1 MLFHDSLNG
10 VARALRCRHF
20 YADGVTPSTPGSFT
34 AASQQANRTIYDRT
48 DGFDPPFEGDFYVI
62 TGRYQGAF
70 LEITGSTDAHTTATL
85 AIQRFGRFNNEDW
98 LAESPWRGG
107 LSRIACVHSFRAEQI
122 LYNLDDISDY
132 DQIAN
137 KLFKQK
143 RSARS
148 SVILCALREG
158 KVLRAPWVAAGVVGF
173 GHPQDSSVQFAID
186 ASHPF
191 LGQRVLGGTS
201 VFTSGSK
208 PLSSLLTLDH
218 YPDQEHAVL
227 VFPSGGAV
235 KLAVV
240 YGVPQEKFFSIVT
253 AGLEQVFASNSTVF
267 SPSPNWNRGERSID
281 VRFFV
286 FATLAAEIT
295 SELAARNDAGGTRR
309 VNKFNLLLGGVD
321 NVTPSAMVAAV
332 TPFDFGETC
341 VRSFYSTSIQRL
353 LSGDASF
360 QHPNYA
366 FLNCEGVLGLGA
378 ASARLGLQ
386 ERVTNTEERAYIAPN
401 EALVDDRLSYVE
413 LKSSR
418 HWQPQQP
425 FDDED
430 VTFPIVTTQG
440 QDTFRFR
447 GKNITGTGLE
457 FVPWSSNTFSS
468 PIRSYAPDSELG
480 SLPADFSG
488 TRQMSVTAASG
499 FTPPPDES
507 GTWFSQG
514 DGGFVTFPYT
524 GNTEIVSSGPGGG
537 QHHQVADA
545 GTPSNSFRR
554 FYNLTATTLPLINPS
569 ASALYSANSAFDER
583 SYMTGA
589 VADACPAS
597 LSFGRLADNAQPLS
611 SFGYTSNQFVDKH
624 PAAWPGGRPP
634 RAHAYLD
641 GQRFGLEVVFNVG
654 ARVFMP
660 SLAGKEFS
668 CNRESIFGNSCQSG
682 VFHYLGDG
690 ASFSKTGTRHFA
702 GQKFVQTYPSI
713 VFVPNS
719 PATPLNGGIFYTY
732 SFESTSWTGK
742 VEHACTFNTK
752 TVELFI
758 KWSAAL
764 QSPGPYKV
772 TPPHEVNAAGLS
784 YGRAPSRVAPAMWV
798 KTEDVANVTPILVA
812 EVWARAVGEVD
823 VSSTYTFPEVFGT
836 SGTYK
841 HKVIA
846 ATAQTFANNST
857 PVSIDLDDAVIGHT
871 RTFDKDALVSPQAM
885 DMRYLGAFPFNRA
898 QTKRLLD
905 GETVEPTYWFL
916 DDEGTALESQP
927 VTVPWHNDTFGT
939 YKLKFRLV
947 TE

>member
-20 YADGVTPSTPGSFT
+20 YADGVTPSTPGSFA
-34 AASQQANRTIYDRT
+34 AASQQENRTIYDRT
-48 DGFDPPFEGDFYVI
+48 DGFNPPFEGDFYVI

-70 LEITGSTDAHTTATL
+70 SEITGSTDAHATATL

-107 LSRIACVHSFRAEQI
+107 LGRIACVHSFRAAQV

-137 KLFKQK
+137 KLLKQK

-158 KVLRAPWVAAGVVGF
+158 KALRAPWVAGGVVGF
-173 GHPQDSSVQFAID
+173 GHPQDNSVQYAVD
-186 ASHPF
+186 ASLPF
-191 LGQRVLGGTS
+191 LGQRASAGTS
-201 VFTSGSK
+201 VFTGGSK
-208 PLSSLLTLDH
+208 PLASLLTLDN

-227 VFPSGGAV
+227 VFPSGGAI

-240 YGVPQEKFFSIVT
+240 YKREGEQDKFFAVVT
-253 AGLEQVFASNSTVF
+253 AGLEQAFASNALPTGQM
-267 SPSPNWNRGERSID
+267 SPSPNWSRGERSIY
-281 VRFFV
+281 VRFFA

-295 SELAARNDAGGTRR
+295 AELAARNDAGGTRR
-309 VNKFNLLLGGVD
+309 VDRFDLLLGGVD

-332 TPFDFGETC
+332 TPFDFGDTC

-366 FLNCEGVLGLGA
+366 FLNCEGILGLGA
-378 ASARLGLQ
+378 ASARLGIQ
-386 ERVTNTEERAYIAPN
+386 ERVTNTEERGYIAPN
-401 EALVDDRLSYVE
+401 EALVHDRLSYVE

-418 HWQPQQP
+418 HRTPQQP

-447 GKNITGTGLE
+447 GKSITGTGLE
-457 FVPWSSNTFSS
+457 FVPWSSNSFAS
-468 PIRSYAPDSELG
+468 PITSYGRTNQPLDLSDQSVTSSTDVYGIGTPPTNESG
-480 SLPADFSG
+480 KWFSG
-488 TRQMSVTAASG
+488 SVTEA
-499 FTPPPDES
+499 
-507 GTWFSQG
+507 Q
-514 DGGFVTFPYT
+514 
-524 GNTEIVSSGPGGG
+524 
-537 QHHQVADA
+537 DA
-545 GTPSNSFRR
+545 GTPGDFGGRLYNS
-554 FYNLTATTLPLINPS
+554 TTTSLPTIDF
-569 ASALYSANSAFDER
+569 SALADYSPNVAFDEQG
-583 SYMTGA
+583 YMVGVLTQAAPNTDG
-589 VADACPAS
+589 S
-597 LSFGRLADNAQPLS
+597 LPNYNFGRLQENAQPQS
-611 SFGYTSNQFVDKH
+611 SFGYSEAQFDDRH
-624 PAAWPGGRPP
+624 PAAWYERS
-634 RAHAYLD
+634 RRSIILD
-641 GQRFGLEVVFNVG
+641 SASGSTFNVG

-660 SLAGKEFS
+660 ALSGKEYN
-668 CNRESIFGNSCQSG
+668 CTRETVLGFTSQAG
-682 VFHYLGDG
+682 VFHTISAGV
-690 ASFSKTGTRHFA
+690 AFSGTGTRNF
-702 GQKFVQTYPSI
+702 GGSKVVVSYSNITKVEVQNGPGYYL
-713 VFVPNS
+713 
-719 PATPLNGGIFYTY
+719 ATRTQTLSG
-732 SFESTSWTGK
+732 WAGK

-758 KWSAAL
+758 KWSASL

-841 HKVIA
+841 HKILA

-857 PVSIDLDDAVIGHT
+857 PVSIDLEDAVIGHV

-898 QTKRLLD
+898 QTQRLLD

-927 VTVPWHNDTFGT
+927 VTIPWHNDTFGT

>member
-20 YADGVTPSTPGSFT
+20 YADGVTPSTPGSFA
-34 AASQQANRTIYDRT
+34 AASQQENRTIYDRT
-48 DGFDPPFEGDFYVI
+48 DGFNPPFEGDFYVI

-70 LEITGSTDAHTTATL
+70 LEITGSTDAHATATL
-85 AIQRFGRFNNEDW
+85 AIQRFGRFNNQDW

-107 LSRIACVHSFRAEQI
+107 LSRIACIHSFRAEQVDFGFDTI
-122 LYNLDDISDY
+122 ANY

-143 RSARS
+143 RLARS
-148 SVILCALREG
+148 SVILCALREE
-158 KVLRAPWVAAGVVGF
+158 KVLRAPWVAGGVVGLVY
-173 GHPQDSSVQFAID
+173 PLDSSAQYAVD
-186 ASHPF
+186 ASLPF
-191 LGQRVLGGTS
+191 LGQRKQ
-201 VFTSGSK
+201 FDQYID
-208 PLSSLLTLDH
+208 PLASLLTLDH

-240 YGVPQEKFFSIVT
+240 YSASQEKFFSVVT
-253 AGLEQVFASNSTVF
+253 AGEEQAFASNTTPF
-267 SPSPNWNRGERSID
+267 SPSPNWSRGERSIY
-281 VRFFV
+281 VRFFA

-295 SELAARNDAGGTRR
+295 AELAARNDAGGTGAVTR
-309 VNKFNLLLGGVD
+309 FNLLLGGVD

-366 FLNCEGVLGLGA
+366 FVNCEGILGLGA
-378 ASARLGLQ
+378 ASARLGIP
-386 ERVTNTEERAYIAPN
+386 ERVTNTEERGYIAPN
-401 EALVDDRLSYVE
+401 EALVHDRLSYVE

-418 HWQPQQP
+418 HWMPQQP

-440 QDTFRFR
+440 QDTFRFC
-447 GKNITGTGLE
+447 GTSIIGTGLE
-457 FVPWSSNTFSS
+457 FVPWSSNAFADPIQSYGPTNDPEQASTGEQAVFQESARSS
-468 PIRSYAPDSELG
+468 IFGP
-480 SLPADFSG
+480 PADN
-488 TRQMSVTAASG
+488 
-499 FTPPPDES
+499 S
-507 GTWFSQG
+507 GTWFGVNFFTYDQT
-514 DGGFVTFPYT
+514 GFFPVV
-524 GNTEIVSSGPGGG
+524 EL
-537 QHHQVADA
+537 QDA
-545 GTPSNSFRR
+545 GTPAISPNR
-554 FYNLTATTLPLINPS
+554 FYNSTSTSLP
-569 ASALYSANSAFDER
+569 NSDQQAIAYYHPNVSFDEQ
-583 SYMTGA
+583 SYMCGVMTHN
-589 VADACPAS
+589 CPTPY
-597 LSFGRLADNAQPLS
+597 SFGRLKENAQPGSYYGYAS
-611 SFGYTSNQFVDKH
+611 SEFDDRH
-624 PAAWPGGRPP
+624 PAAWPKSGRT
-634 RAHAYLD
+634 RNNVYLN
-641 GQRFGLEVVFNVG
+641 GEQSRPTEFIFNTS
-654 ARVFMP
+654 AKAFP
-660 SLAGKEFS
+660 SLAGKEYV
-668 CNRESIFGNSCQSG
+668 CTRELVFGFVCQAG
-682 VFHYLGDG
+682 VFHCLTTGT
-690 ASFSKTGTRHFA
+690 SFSKTGTRHFSGNKVISTVSGIQIVPDA
-702 GQKFVQTYPSI
+702 APS
-713 VFVPNS
+713 
-719 PATPLNGGIFYTY
+719 T
-732 SFESTSWTGK
+732 ESTIYYTRTRQDARWAGK

-772 TPPHEVNAAGLS
+772 TPPHEVNTRGLS

-798 KTEDVANVTPILVA
+798 KTEDVANVTPVLVA

-841 HKVIA
+841 HKVA
-846 ATAQTFANNST
+846 ATTAETFANNQP
-857 PVSIDLDDAVIGHT
+857 PVSIDLADAVIGHQ
-871 RTFDKDALVSPQAM
+871 RTFDKNALVSPQAM

-898 QTKRLLD
+898 QTQRLLD